1 MLAAA
6 EPVTLLCAFSF
17 VLFSVYGIALGAYG
31 LLRTGFIA
39 FCLIIVAS
47 VISLGVSIANVALVY
62 DSYIGIRILGPSAWK
77 IFYYAF
83 YCIQPIGSLF
93 SVIALTILT
102 VWVVRK
108 V

>member
-17 VLFSVYGIALGAYG
+17 VLFSLYGIALGTYG
-31 LLRTGFIA
+31 LIRSGFVA
-39 FCLIIVAS
+39 FFLIIVAS

-77 IFYYAF
+77 IFYYTF
-83 YCIQPIGSLF
+83 YGIQPIGSLC
-93 SVIALTILT
+93 SAIALTILT
-102 VWVVRK
+102 VWIVRK